1 MGIFD
6 FFKGNNSKL
15 RVNANECEDVGIV
28 THYKGKPL
36 TGICF
41 RFYENTDVLE
51 MEIEMNEGLKN
62 GKWRSYDNE
71 GKLKS
76 ISICKN
82 DKIISRKYLD
92 KDGAEIIVPNWFD
105 GTLYENGDSI
115 KFNNNSFR
123 FSALELSIY
132 DLLMGAYDIIMS
144 LDSKSHPQYASL
156 DLHIKNCLDWFKEA
170 NPRFYKEII
179 AANGNLKGAQM
190 AHLFESNETEKSFKP
205 QAPEL
210 IEEKKEENTSM
221 LPDTIRDI
229 KKLIKSNPQIKIK
242 IEAYEE
248 WDGFFQLS
256 DDKPSDSIKHYPLD
270 CRSNGE
276 ILSIVKDK
284 NGNEQVKLNEDFIG
298 DEFDLQKQAYEG
310 TYFIWENGIVNNDKF
325 LELVDEFIDEGNN
338 PDESNID
345 DFISFCEEN
354 EYIRQDPESIYE
366 FDITEVNS
374 GCGRE
379 IGVDEFSWTFESYV
393 EQAYTEFKIITN

>member
-105 GTLYENGDSI
+105 GELYENGDSI

-210 IEEKKEENTSM
+210 IENKEE
-221 LPDTIRDI
+221 
-229 KKLIKSNPQIKIK
+229 K
-242 IEAYEE
+242 EE
-248 WDGFFQLS
+248 
-256 DDKPSDSIKHYPLD
+256 
-270 CRSNGE
+270 
-276 ILSIVKDK
+276 
-284 NGNEQVKLNEDFIG
+284 
-298 DEFDLQKQAYEG
+298 
-310 TYFIWENGIVNNDKF
+310 
-325 LELVDEFIDEGNN
+325 
-338 PDESNID
+338 
-345 DFISFCEEN
+345 EEN
-354 EYIRQDPESIYE
+354 REIYNWDYE
-366 FDITEVNS
+366 FDDSTNEWKKYDESYNGLNEIYYDDATNDGLKTTFNNKNGKKEGLQKIYYEKYDDSNS
-374 GCGRE
+374 QELRCELNWKDGKKEGKYKYYFRGDSECESKVMEEGFFKNDEQSGIWKHFYEYGGYEEGKYRGNYKK
-379 IGVDEFSWTFESYV
+379 IGVWKYYNEYDELDEERDFGE
-393 EQAYTEFKIITN
+393 